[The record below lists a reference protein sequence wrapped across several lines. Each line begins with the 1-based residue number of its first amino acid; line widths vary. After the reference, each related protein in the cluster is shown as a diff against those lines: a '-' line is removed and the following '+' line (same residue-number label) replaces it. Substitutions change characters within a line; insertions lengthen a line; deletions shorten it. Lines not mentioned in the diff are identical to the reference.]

1 MMFVELKSVSPIP
14 AAKRSYK
21 AALTAF
27 LGLSLAVTLTGCSTE
42 TSVETSV
49 ETQVQSILQDMT
61 LEQKVGQMIQG
72 EIKWVSPADVTQ
84 YHLGSVLNGGGSF
97 PNKNK
102 GSSVDD
108 WLQLADS
115 YYHASI
121 DRSGGGAG
129 IPLVWGTDAVH
140 GHNNVIGATL
150 FPHNI
155 GLGVANDPA
164 LMRKIG
170 EITAREVARTG
181 IDWIF
186 APTVAV
192 VKDNRWGRTYEG
204 FSSESDIVSSYA
216 GEIVLGMQGKPGELR
231 TNTEKVIGTA
241 KHFIGDGGTHRG
253 IDQGNTILNLEEL
266 LEQHGQGYYKAI
278 DAGVQTVMVSF
289 NSWNGLKL
297 HGHKELLTDVLKGR
311 LGFDGFVISDWN
323 GIGQVEGC
331 NNESCA
337 QAVNAGIDMIM
348 APEDWKVLLSNTI
361 NQVNSGEIAMS
372 RIDDAVTRILR
383 VKIRAGLYEKGAPST
398 RSAAKN
404 IGIIGAPEH
413 RAVAREAVRKSLVL
427 LKNKNQLLP
436 LQPNQHVLVTG
447 DGADNIGKQNG
458 GWTIT
463 WQGTEN
469 KNTEF
474 PGATSIYSGLESALE
489 AIGSSSEMSADG
501 SWGKKPDVAVV
512 VFGEEPYAEGVGD
525 IESLLYKDGDKSDLE
540 LLKTLK
546 AKNIP
551 VVAVFLTGRPLW
563 VNSEINSSDAFVV
576 AWLPG
581 TEGGGIADVMVGDAN
596 GQPRHDFTGK
606 LSFDWPSAEQNSVDK
621 SQPVADFLLTR
632 GQGLAY
638 GGEEL
643 LVDNLSEVSMVEGLS
658 TAQIIFN
665 GSNRAPFK
673 SFMGDSSDWA
683 RLVEGVVAKSAFGD
697 LSVTVVDGTVQ
708 EDSRLINWSGKRLS
722 QFFWQSEDAL
732 SLSEM
737 SDQNGAV
744 VVKFKVNERPMGT
757 VIQRMDCGWP
767 CHGSLDVTNMFR
779 DAPKGEWV
787 TKGISLECFKA
798 LGVDL
803 EKVTTPF
810 LLASS
815 EPFAVTIQDVRIM
828 PNTPAELVEDCVLG
842 G

>member
-1 MMFVELKSVSPIP
+1 MMFAQLKSVSPIP
-14 AAKRSYK
+14 AVKQSYK

-27 LGLSLAVTLTGCSTE
+27 LGLSLAVTLTGCST
-42 TSVETSV
+42 ETSV

-216 GEIVLGMQGKPGELR
+216 GEIVLGMQGKSGELR

-241 KHFIGDGGTHRG
+241 KHFIGDGGTYRG
-253 IDQGNTILNLEEL
+253 IDQGNTVLNLEEL

-289 NSWNGLKL
+289 NSWNGIKL
-297 HGHKELLTDVLKGR
+297 HGHKELLTDILKGR

-361 NQVNSGEIAMS
+361 GQVKSGEIAMS

-404 IGIIGAPEH
+404 IGIIGASEH

-501 SWGKKPDVAVV
+501 SWSKKPDVAVV

-525 IESLLYKDGDKSDLE
+525 IESLLYKNGDKSDLA
-540 LLKTLK
+540 LLKALK

-563 VNSEINSSDAFVV
+563 INSEINSSDAFVV

-581 TEGGGIADVMVGDAN
+581 TEGGGIADVMVGDGQ

-606 LSFDWPSAEQNSVDK
+606 LSFDWPSAEQNTVDK
-621 SQPVADFLLTR
+621 SQPVSDFLLTR

-638 GGEEL
+638 GGKEL

-683 RLVEGVVAKSAFGD
+683 RLVEGVMAKSAFGD
-697 LSVTVVDGTVQ
+697 LSVAVVDGTVQ

-744 VVKFKVNERPMGT
+744 VVKFKINEYPVGT

-767 CHGSLDVTNMFR
+767 CHGSQDVTKMFR

-798 LGVDL
+798 MGVDL

-828 PNTPAELVEDCVLG
+828 PNAPSELVEDCVLG
-842 G
+842 S